1 MSSWIVSNQTDQ
13 SKSAEAVGLK
23 DAPSVKTAVNNK
35 QDKAPAQPVQATP
48 AHKNGKSVIEQ
59 RQSAR
64 ELALQS
70 LFEIDI
76 ADHPAD
82 AVIYERLAENDPG
95 EIGVQFLCWLVAGV
109 ITNKVSLDQMIVRY
123 APEWPIDQLA
133 IIDRNILRMSI
144 YELGAHN
151 TSTPPKV
158 VINEA
163 VELAKEFGSDSSPR
177 FVNGVLGAALQDAQ
191 HQQYA

>member
-1 MSSWIVSNQTDQ
+1 MSSWIVSNQPDQ
-13 SKSAEAVGLK
+13 SKSAPADE
-23 DAPSVKTAVNNK
+23 TASNNK
-35 QDKAPAQPVQATP
+35 ADKVTPSPVQAMP
-48 AHKNGKSVIEQ
+48 AHKNGQSIIEQ
-59 RQSAR
+59 HQAAR

-82 AVIYERLAENDPG
+82 AVIYERLAERDPG
-95 EIGVQFLCWLVAGV
+95 EVGVQFLCWLVAGV
-109 ITNKVSLDQMIVRY
+109 ITNKASLDQMIARY
-123 APEWPIDQLA
+123 APDWPIDQLA

-151 TSTPPKV
+151 TSTPHKV

-191 HQQYA
+191 RQQYA